1 MIFYAYCIYTSLQK
15 GTRMKCKK
23 TYKLQPKLY
32 KLCFYEAGIPQW
44 FHQMWNLREQQR
56 VKKPKINN
64 PQKGKKE
71 KTSTPTPTSFQNP
84 SVPKQWCPGILTST
98 SMFCFTHC
106 FINRHPSR
114 NLTNADGDRYLH
126 ARRTGC
132 IYVLLEPQLSSSAQL
147 RVGGLWQGTTRQWRV
162 RTAKKKDGLVSL
174 VIIPK

>member
-56 VKKPKINN
+56 VKKPNINN

-106 FINRHPSR
+106 FIIQSSKSQSHERWWGP
-114 NLTNADGDRYLH
+114 LLACPQDRLYL
-126 ARRTGC
+126 C
-132 IYVLLEPQLSSSAQL
+132 P
-147 RVGGLWQGTTRQWRV
+147 VGGLWQGTTRQ
-162 RTAKKKDGLVSL
+162 DGPRKRWVWW
-174 VIIPK
+174 VW